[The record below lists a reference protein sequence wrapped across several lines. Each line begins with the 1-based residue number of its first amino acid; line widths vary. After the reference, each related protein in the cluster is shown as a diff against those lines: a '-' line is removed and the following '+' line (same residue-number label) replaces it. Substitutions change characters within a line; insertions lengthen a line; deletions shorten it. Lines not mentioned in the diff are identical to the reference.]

1 MRALS
6 LNAIQ
11 VQSSRPQG
19 QLSLAFWGPFNHPPP
34 RPTTP
39 TLPPP
44 QDLVWVLLGVGSG
57 SRLTVADMY
66 QQCSYGKTMI
76 DRSQSTV
83 VDWVT
88 IGCSGYGWVGK
99 RPGCGR
105 AVQPDA
111 TWQYAAVGWWLRDWQ
126 AGLCAPLEHR
136 QAALGQRCP
145 PQVTKRLPCAPEN
158 PLQTLRGVEHYWL
171 L

>member
-1 MRALS
+1 M
-6 LNAIQ
+6 
-11 VQSSRPQG
+11 
-19 QLSLAFWGPFNHPPP
+19 
-34 RPTTP
+34 
-39 TLPPP
+39 
-44 QDLVWVLLGVGSG
+44 WVLLGVGSG

-99 RPGCGR
+99 RLGCGR

-126 AGLCAPLEHR
+126 AGLCAPLGTHAGCTGATLSATGDKEASLCPCEPAADASGGGALL
-136 QAALGQRCP
+136 AALTTTSTAGLTRWTSRCRP
-145 PQVTKRLPCAPEN
+145 AATTMPTTTLCELQLVT
-158 PLQTLRGVEHYWL
+158 
-171 L
+171 